1 MRDVSKRMSN
11 IRACTRV
18 DTTGRSSRLPALRL
32 SWSVQLRSTIDR
44 RHDGIRSTWPSRFD
58 RVSARWPM
66 NESHGVGD
74 RLRGVLWSIRLRSGG
89 QEFESLRAR
98 QHLPV
103 RLGAY

>member
-74 RLRGVLWSIRLRSGG
+74 RLRGVLWSIDYDLGVRSSNLFGRASTFRLD
-89 QEFESLRAR
+89 
-98 QHLPV
+98 
-103 RLGAY
+103 